1 MSMKILTQKE
11 EYLAPFC
18 EIELLETED
27 LIAASPDSTE
37 SPDDDGEV
45 DF

>member
-1 MSMKILTQKE
+1 MKILNKKE

-37 SPDDDGEV
+37 TPDDDGEV